1 MSLTKASYSM
11 ITGAP
16 ANVLDF
22 GADSTGVAD
31 SAPAFT
37 AALAASDLVY
47 IPNGTYRTNTT
58 ITLAS
63 EQVLFGG
70 GYDCVKVNS
79 YAAASPCFQTS
90 PGVLCDASQMRGFD
104 VIAKSSATTIFDF
117 STARNCVFDRLQ
129 AVMFE
134 RTGGGGCIGFKF
146 GKTTLAVGN
155 YYNHLSNSFA
165 FDVGATSATSVS
177 LSLGRT
183 GDGANSNYFTN
194 VVLNG
199 SNRGLDMK
207 STVGCVFDKVQIMNC
222 VVEAILMNESSMNN
236 FTAYIENVPAQGTVD
251 ENSTNNTF
259 YIYPDGGSTPLN
271 INNSTCFVKSISPQY
286 ATQIS
291 LSPATINDTWSY
303 DWTGSATKNYGRLTF
318 QGADGSA
325 TVSIN
330 VAGLTVTAGGGSG
343 TRTYLINYVNST
355 NPTVTEI
362 TNANTE
368 TGQLTD
374 ITTSVSTSGGYGVVT
389 FTLSAN
395 ATLQNV
401 YQVSTSIT
409 HVTMSGTVNAPYA
422 NTKWERL

>member
-1 MSLTKASYSM
+1 MSLTKASYLLVN
-11 ITGAP
+11 GAP

-63 EQVLFGG
+63 EKVLFGE
-70 GYDCVKVNS
+70 GYDCVTINS
-79 YAAASPCFQTS
+79 YAAATPCFQTS
-90 PGVLCDASQMRGFD
+90 PGVLCDASQMRGFN
-104 VIAKSSATTIFDF
+104 VVAKSSATVIFDL

-129 AVMFE
+129 AIMNE

-165 FDVGATSATSVS
+165 FDTGATAASSVS

-207 STVGCVFDKVQIMNC
+207 ATVGCVFDKVQIMNC
-222 VVEAILMNESSMNN
+222 VVEAILMSASSMNN
-236 FTAYIENVPAQGTVD
+236 FTAYVENTPAQGTLD
-251 ENSTNNTF
+251 ANSTNNSF
-259 YIYPDGGSTPLN
+259 WIYPDGGSNALS
-271 INNSTCFVKSISPQY
+271 IDNSTCFVKTITAQFAP
-286 ATQIS
+286 QIS

-303 DWTGSATKNYGRLTF
+303 DWTGSATKNFGRLTF
-318 QGADGSA
+318 QGASGSA

-330 VAGLTVTAGGGSG
+330 VAGLTDTAGGGSG

-362 TNANTE
+362 ANANTE

-374 ITTSVSTSGGYGVVT
+374 ITTASSTSGGFGVVT
-389 FTLSAN
+389 FTLTAS
-395 ATLQNV
+395 ATLRNV
-401 YQVSTSIT
+401 YQASTSIT
-409 HVTMSGTVNAPYA
+409 HVTMSGTLNAPYA